1 MTFDPTFDLTFE
13 PTFLTPIA
21 MALSLTLG
29 SLFFYLGMKIGR
41 LMLRKGAT
49 ANDIFRG
56 REWMAIG
63 FVVLYLALLLGAV
76 NLPQL
81 QNFPLQWRVYGMQ
94 GSWIL
99 IRSLFLGAIGC
110 AVMIGW
116 RTARVQLGMIAVVGA
131 IGIFCFTTAEGYFL
145 SPIYP
150 ELGNNLQR
158 NRIFK
163 QTSSS
168 SCAPAAL
175 ATVLQRW
182 GLTTATESSVARAAG
197 TSRMGTT
204 MPQVIQAAQG
214 FGLMGMELKP
224 TWEQMQRINR
234 PGLLAVWQITTT
246 GGKLPHAIALM
257 GLDEKNAVIAD
268 PATGRY
274 ELMSRSAFQEIWRN
288 EYVPI
293 FRSAE
298 LAFSNQQAMEYLSK
312 LKYVGSLTEQ
322 IKTFQMDMGTKST
335 GNLDSQTALMLTG
348 RFLEGV
354 PTLNIARFN
363 RETEQYMKC
372 ENNPDRCTW

>member
-1 MTFDPTFDLTFE
+1 MTFDMTFDMSVS
-13 PTFLTPIA
+13 PILA
-21 MALSLTLG
+21 PLLSLLFG

-41 LMLRKGAT
+41 MMLLKGAT
-49 ANDIFRG
+49 ANDLFRG
-56 REWMAIG
+56 KEWMAIG
-63 FVVLYLALLLGAV
+63 FIAFYLLLLLIAV
-76 NLPQL
+76 NLPQY

-131 IGIFCFTTAEGYFL
+131 IGLFCFTAAESHFL
-145 SPIYP
+145 SPIYKD
-150 ELGNNLQR
+150 LSNNLQL

-175 ATVLQRW
+175 ATLLQRW
-182 GLTTATESSVARAAG
+182 GIKAATESSVAKAAG
-197 TSRMGTT
+197 TSLMGTT

-214 FGLMGMELKP
+214 FGLTGLELKP
-224 TWEQMQRINR
+224 TWEQMLRINR
-234 PGLLAVWQITTT
+234 PGILAVWQITST
-246 GGKLPHAIALM
+246 GRKLPHAIALM
-257 GLDEKNAVIAD
+257 ALDEKNAVIAD

-274 ELMSRSAFQEIWRN
+274 SLMGRAEFQTIWRN

-293 FRSAE
+293 FRSTE
-298 LAFSNQQAMEYLSK
+298 IAFSEQQAIEYLTQ
-312 LKYVGSLTEQ
+312 LKYAGSFKERV
-322 IKTFQMDMGTKST
+322 KTFQADMGLKPT
-335 GNLDSQTALMLTG
+335 GSLDPQTTLMLMG
-348 RFLEGV
+348 KFLQDS
-354 PTLNIARFN
+354 PTLDIATFN
-363 RETEQYMKC
+363 RETEKYMNC